1 MQSESKHYPV
11 RLMCKVLELRPS
23 GYYAWLKRPRNIDKI
38 LSDQEVLAAILKID
52 KEVDKV
58 YGVPRMTKELRA
70 RGFEIN
76 HKRVERIMRKNGIQG
91 IPARK
96 FKITTDSDHKLPV
109 APNLLKQNFKV
120 DKPNQVWAADITYI
134 STGEGWMY
142 LGVVMDLYSRKIVGW
157 SMDRHMETSLVSNA
171 LQMAIGMRDIKDGL
185 IHHSDRGSQY
195 ASNDYQQALQE
206 KKIKA
211 SMSKKACCYDN
222 AVVESFF
229 GSLKQELVYRRR
241 FATRAAARVAVED
254 YIEVFYNRIRRHST
268 LGFLSPA
275 NFESLYPAGNAA

>member
-1 MQSESKHYPV
+1 MKAESKHYPV

-23 GYYAWLKRPRNIDKI
+23 GYYAWLNRPRNVDRIQ
-38 LSDQEVLAAILKID
+38 SDQEVLREILKIE
-52 KEVDKV
+52 KAVDQT
-58 YGVPRMTKELRA
+58 YGVPRMTMDLRDL
-70 RGFEIN
+70 GFVIN
-76 HKRVERIMRKNGIQG
+76 HKRVERIMRENGIQG

-96 FKITTDSDHKLPV
+96 FKITTNSDHKFPV
-109 APNLLKQNFKV
+109 APNLLNQEFDV
-120 DKPNQVWAADITYI
+120 AKPNQVWAADITYI

-171 LQMAIGMRDIKDGL
+171 LQMAIGMRDVKDGL

-195 ASNDYQQALQE
+195 ASNDYQQALRE
-206 KKIKA
+206 NKIKV
-211 SMSKKACCYDN
+211 SMSKRACCYDN

>member
-1 MQSESKHYPV
+1 MKAESKHYPV
-11 RLMCKVLELRPS
+11 RLMRKVLELRPS
-23 GYYAWLKRPRNIDKI
+23 GYYAWLNRPRSIGKI
-38 LSDQEVLAAILKID
+38 RSDQEILTAILKID
-52 KEVDKV
+52 KEVDQV

-76 HKRVERIMRKNGIQG
+76 HKRVERIMRENGIQG

-96 FKITTDSDHKLPV
+96 FKITTDSDHKFPV
-109 APNLLKQNFKV
+109 APNLLNQEFDV
-120 DKPNQVWAADITYI
+120 AKPNQVWTADITYI

-157 SMDRHMETSLVSNA
+157 SMDKHMETSLVSNA
-171 LQMAIGMRDIKDGL
+171 LQMAIGMRDVEDGL

-195 ASNDYQQALQE
+195 ASNDYQQALRE
-206 KKIKA
+206 NKFKV

>member
-1 MQSESKHYPV
+1 MKAESKHYPV

-23 GYYAWLKRPRNIDKI
+23 GYYAWLNRPRNVDRIQ
-38 LSDQEVLAAILKID
+38 SDQEVLREILKIE
-52 KEVDKV
+52 KAVDQT
-58 YGVPRMTKELRA
+58 YGVPRMTMDLRDL
-70 RGFEIN
+70 GFVIN
-76 HKRVERIMRKNGIQG
+76 HKRVERIMRENGIQG

-96 FKITTDSDHKLPV
+96 FKITTNSDHKFPV
-109 APNLLKQNFKV
+109 APNLLNQEFDV
-120 DKPNQVWAADITYI
+120 AKPNQVWTADITYI

-157 SMDRHMETSLVSNA
+157 SMDKRMETSLVTNA
-171 LQMAIGMRDIKDGL
+171 LQMAMGMRDIKDGL

-206 KKIKA
+206 KKIQV

>member
-195 ASNDYQQALQE
+195 ASNDYQQALRE
-206 KKIKA
+206 KKIKV